1 VSFLSAAIDGSLD
14 RVGPGVSSDQ
24 LADAVAIMTE
34 SDTLLK
40 NTVNSDSN
48 LTTVAVNLAKNQLAV
63 QSEIID
69 EYQSLVSGSSL
80 TSIRNSST
88 KEKLS
93 QVSNAIQT
101 INVFPPVAQN
111 FQFYI
116 GPDSWSN
123 NSQAVSV
130 SGQDGDP
137 NTSISYEIISSNFDL
152 DKDGTKPFIIDQ
164 DGKVSIGDK
173 DDLSPYHGKTRQ
185 ITVRLSDGQMSSTT
199 IGTVQIDNFLSL
211 SSKSTNGPDGWL
223 GSDWMG
229 NFYSTKSS
237 WVYHSKLG
245 WLYIGS
251 GDSSGYWIWHNNL
264 QIWWWT
270 KPSVFPYFYNSKNI
284 WNYWDLN
291 SNPIIYYN
299 FDTKKWNN
307 Q

>member
-1 VSFLSAAIDGSLD
+1 
-14 RVGPGVSSDQ
+14 
-24 LADAVAIMTE
+24 
-34 SDTLLK
+34 
-40 NTVNSDSN
+40 
-48 LTTVAVNLAKNQLAV
+48 
-63 QSEIID
+63 
-69 EYQSLVSGSSL
+69 
-80 TSIRNSST
+80 
-88 KEKLS
+88 
-93 QVSNAIQT
+93 
-101 INVFPPVAQN
+101 
-111 FQFYI
+111 
-116 GPDSWSN
+116 
-123 NSQAVSV
+123 
-130 SGQDGDP
+130 
-137 NTSISYEIISSNFDL
+137 
-152 DKDGTKPFIIDQ
+152 
-164 DGKVSIGDK
+164 
-173 DDLSPYHGKTRQ
+173 
-185 ITVRLSDGQMSSTT
+185 MSSTT